1 MNNPMQFLMQLMANG
16 SNPQQTM
23 QNMIKNNPQFNA
35 IMNQQ
40 KQSGMSMEDFVRN
53 YAKQNN
59 IDINPMIEF
68 LKRRGK

>member
-59 IDINPMIEF
+59 IDIEPM
-68 LKRRGK
+68 LKMLRKGK